1 MTNSIKNQLEKV
13 STRTTE
19 HLLQFFIT
27 KKQYKVLQ
35 VVARHW
41 SEKGNKLSVS
51 ELVRRCINLS
61 LSRIG
66 AEGGSEDQI
75 LLNKIKGIMNP
86 EGDM

>member
-61 LSRIG
+61 LSRI
-66 AEGGSEDQI
+66 EDWV

-86 EGDM
+86 EGSDDI

>member
-1 MTNSIKNQLEKV
+1 MTIKNQLEKV

-27 KKQYKVLQ
+27 KKQYRVLQ
-35 VVARHW
+35 TVARHW

-61 LSRIG
+61 LSHIDDRV
-66 AEGGSEDQI
+66 

>member
-1 MTNSIKNQLEKV
+1 MKIEKQLQQV
-13 STRTTE
+13 SSKTTE

-35 VVARHW
+35 TVARHW
-41 SEKGNKLSVS
+41 SKPNSKLSVS

-61 LSRIG
+61 LSHIDDRV
-66 AEGGSEDQI
+66 

-86 EGDM
+86 EGEM

>member
-61 LSRIG
+61 LSRI
-66 AEGGSEDQI
+66 EDRV

-86 EGDM
+86 EGEI

>member
-61 LSRIG
+61 LSHIDDRV
-66 AEGGSEDQI
+66 

-86 EGDM
+86 EGSDDI

>member
-1 MTNSIKNQLEKV
+1 MTIKNQLEKV

-27 KKQYKVLQ
+27 KKQYRVLQ
-35 VVARHW
+35 TVARHW

-61 LSRIG
+61 LSHIDDRV
-66 AEGGSEDQI
+66 

-86 EGDM
+86 EGSDDI

>member
-1 MTNSIKNQLEKV
+1 MKIEKQLQQV
-13 STRTTE
+13 SSKTTE
-19 HLLQFFIT
+19 HLLQFYIT
-27 KKQYKVLQ
+27 KQQYKILQ
-35 VVARHW
+35 TVARHW
-41 SEKGNKLSVS
+41 SKPNKKLSVS
-51 ELVRRCINLS
+51 ELVRRCINLT

>member
-1 MTNSIKNQLEKV
+1 MKIEKQLEQV
-13 STRTTE
+13 SSKTTE

-27 KKQYKVLQ
+27 KKQYKILQ
-35 VVARHW
+35 TVARHW
-41 SEKGNKLSVS
+41 SKPNSKLSVS

-61 LSRIG
+61 LSRI
-66 AEGGSEDQI
+66 EDRV

>member
-61 LSRIG
+61 LSHIDDRV
-66 AEGGSEDQI
+66 

-86 EGDM
+86 EGEM

>member
-1 MTNSIKNQLEKV
+1 MTIKNQLEKV

-27 KKQYKVLQ
+27 KKQYRVLQ
-35 VVARHW
+35 TVARHW

-61 LSRIG
+61 LSHIDDRV
-66 AEGGSEDQI
+66 

-86 EGDM
+86 EGEM